1 MEMKKGNERSEK
13 RKTAGKRGEEMEVED
28 CGISIE
34 IRVVVD
40 GLVG

>member
-1 MEMKKGNERSEK
+1 MREVRRE
-13 RKTAGKRGEEMEVED
+13 KTAGKRGEEMEVED

-40 GLVG
+40 G